1 MNNCMKLKSKISSIF
16 CIMII
21 GIISFSNIVF
31 AAESVDSNERSRIIE
46 DIFEEWI
53 EGYKSEEIPEN
64 RRIIDYQLNTL
75 GIRTISDNEYIAD
88 IEFVV
93 TPVSIENTEWNYG
106 EPEIGLWEGHEFIW
120 YVKTNICYI
129 KIKVENGEYQVEY
142 IRETPEGYDEFEK
155 RFEEYKKTHPQE
167 EVENTQIQG
176 EETENLLANQEIEKM
191 SNGIVIGCSIIL
203 LAIISFII
211 VKVIRQKGK
220 NNSNNKK

>member
-1 MNNCMKLKSKISSIF
+1 
-16 CIMII
+16 MII

-64 RRIIDYQLNTL
+64 SRIIDYQLNTL

-106 EPEIGLWEGHEFIW
+106 EPEIGLWGGHEFIW

-129 KIKVENGEYQVEY
+129 KIKVEDGQHQVEY
-142 IRETPEGYDEFEK
+142 IGETPEGYDEFAK
-155 RFEEYKKTHPQE
+155 RFEEYKKTHSQE
-167 EVENTQIQG
+167 EVENIQIQG
-176 EETENLLANQEIEKM
+176 EKTDNQLANQEIEKM
-191 SNGIVIGCSIIL
+191 SNGIIIGCSIIL
-203 LAIISFII
+203 LIAIIFII
-211 VKVIRQKGK
+211 IKVAKYKR
-220 NNSNNKK
+220 KK

>member
-1 MNNCMKLKSKISSIF
+1 MKIQYKVFSIF
-16 CIMII
+16 CIIII
-21 GIISFSNIVF
+21 GIMYFSNIVL
-31 AAESVDSNERSRIIE
+31 ATESTDSDERSEFIE
-46 DIFEEWI
+46 GIFEEWI
-53 EGYKSEEIPEN
+53 ESYKSEEIPEN
-64 RRIIDYQLNTL
+64 RRITDYKLNKL

-106 EPEIGLWEGHEFIW
+106 EPEIGLWEGDEFIW

-203 LAIISFII
+203 LAIISFTI

-220 NNSNNKK
+220 NNSNK

>member
-64 RRIIDYQLNTL
+64 SRIIDYQLNTL

-106 EPEIGLWEGHEFIW
+106 EPEIGLWGGHEFIW

-129 KIKVENGEYQVEY
+129 KIKVEDGQHQVEY
-142 IRETPEGYDEFEK
+142 IGETPEGYDEFAK
-155 RFEEYKKTHPQE
+155 RFEEYKKTHSQE
-167 EVENTQIQG
+167 EVENIQIQG
-176 EETENLLANQEIEKM
+176 EKTDNQLANQEIEKM
-191 SNGIVIGCSIIL
+191 SNGIIIGCSIIL
-203 LAIISFII
+203 LIAIIFII
-211 VKVIRQKGK
+211 IKVAKYKR
-220 NNSNNKK
+220 KK

>member
-1 MNNCMKLKSKISSIF
+1 MKIQYKVFSIF
-16 CIMII
+16 CIIII
-21 GIISFSNIVF
+21 GIMYFSNTVL
-31 AAESVDSNERSRIIE
+31 ATESTDSDERSEFIE
-46 DIFEEWI
+46 GIFEDWI
-53 EGYKSEEIPEN
+53 ESYKSEEISEN
-64 RRIIDYQLNTL
+64 RRITDYKLNKL

-93 TPVSIENTEWNYG
+93 TPVSIQNTEWNYG

>member
-1 MNNCMKLKSKISSIF
+1 MKIQYKVFSIF
-16 CIMII
+16 CIIII
-21 GIISFSNIVF
+21 GIMYFSNTVL
-31 AAESVDSNERSRIIE
+31 ATESTDSDERSEFIE
-46 DIFEEWI
+46 GIFEEWI
-53 EGYKSEEIPEN
+53 ESYKSEEIPEN
-64 RRIIDYQLNTL
+64 RRITDYKLNKL

-93 TPVSIENTEWNYG
+93 TPVSIQNTEWNYG

>member
-1 MNNCMKLKSKISSIF
+1 MKLKSKISSIF

-64 RRIIDYQLNTL
+64 SRIIDYQLNTL

-106 EPEIGLWEGHEFIW
+106 EPEIGLWGGHEFIW

-129 KIKVENGEYQVEY
+129 KIKVEDGQHQVEY
-142 IRETPEGYDEFEK
+142 IGETPEGYDEFAK
-155 RFEEYKKTHPQE
+155 RFEEYKKTHSQE
-167 EVENTQIQG
+167 KVENIQIQG
-176 EETENLLANQEIEKM
+176 EKTDNQLANQEIEKM
-191 SNGIVIGCSIIL
+191 SNGIIIGCSIIL
-203 LAIISFII
+203 LIAIIFII
-211 VKVIRQKGK
+211 IKVAKYKR
-220 NNSNNKK
+220 KK

>member
-1 MNNCMKLKSKISSIF
+1 MKIQYKVFSIF
-16 CIMII
+16 CIIII
-21 GIISFSNIVF
+21 GIMYFSNIVL
-31 AAESVDSNERSRIIE
+31 ATESTDSDERSEFIE
-46 DIFEEWI
+46 GIFEEWI
-53 EGYKSEEIPEN
+53 ESYKSEEIPEN
-64 RRIIDYQLNTL
+64 RRITDYKLNKL

-203 LAIISFII
+203 LAIISFTI

-220 NNSNNKK
+220 NNSNK

>member
-1 MNNCMKLKSKISSIF
+1 MNSYMKVRNKIFSIF
-16 CIMII
+16 CIIII
-21 GIISFSNIVF
+21 GITYFSNTVL
-31 AAESVDSNERSRIIE
+31 ATESTDSDERSKFIE
-46 DIFEEWI
+46 GVFEDWI
-53 EGYKSEEIPEN
+53 ESYKSEEIPEN
-64 RRIIDYQLNTL
+64 RRITDYKLNTL

-106 EPEIGLWEGHEFIW
+106 EPEIGLWGGHEFIW

-142 IRETPEGYDEFEK
+142 IGETPEGYEEFEK

-176 EETENLLANQEIEKM
+176 EETENSLANQEIEKM

-203 LAIISFII
+203 LAIISFTI

-220 NNSNNKK
+220 NNSNK

>member
-106 EPEIGLWEGHEFIW
+106 EPEIGLWGGHEFIW

-129 KIKVENGEYQVEY
+129 KIKVEDGQHQVEY
-142 IRETPEGYDEFEK
+142 IGETPEGYDEFAK
-155 RFEEYKKTHPQE
+155 RFEEYKKTHSQE
-167 EVENTQIQG
+167 EVENIQIQG
-176 EETENLLANQEIEKM
+176 EKTDNQLANQEIEKM
-191 SNGIVIGCSIIL
+191 SNGIIIGCSIIL
-203 LAIISFII
+203 LIAIIFII
-211 VKVIRQKGK
+211 IKVAKYKR
-220 NNSNNKK
+220 KK

>member
-1 MNNCMKLKSKISSIF
+1 MKIQYKVFSIF
-16 CIMII
+16 CIIII
-21 GIISFSNIVF
+21 GIMYFSNIVL
-31 AAESVDSNERSRIIE
+31 ATESTDSDERSEFIE
-46 DIFEEWI
+46 GIFEDWI
-53 EGYKSEEIPEN
+53 ESYKSEEIPEN
-64 RRIIDYQLNTL
+64 RRITDYKLNKL

-93 TPVSIENTEWNYG
+93 TPVSIQNTEWNYG

>member
-64 RRIIDYQLNTL
+64 SRIIDYQLNTL

-106 EPEIGLWEGHEFIW
+106 EPEIGLWGGHEFIW

-129 KIKVENGEYQVEY
+129 KIKVEDGQHQVEY
-142 IRETPEGYDEFEK
+142 IGETPEGYDEFAK
-155 RFEEYKKTHPQE
+155 RFEEYKKTHSQE
-167 EVENTQIQG
+167 KVENIQIQG
-176 EETENLLANQEIEKM
+176 EKTDNQLANQEIEKM
-191 SNGIVIGCSIIL
+191 SNGIIIGCSIIL
-203 LAIISFII
+203 LIAIIFII
-211 VKVIRQKGK
+211 IKVAKYKR
-220 NNSNNKK
+220 KK

>member
-106 EPEIGLWEGHEFIW
+106 EPEIGLWGGHEFIW

-129 KIKVENGEYQVEY
+129 KIKVEDGQQQVEY
-142 IRETPEGYDEFEK
+142 IGETPEGYDEFAK
-155 RFEEYKKTHPQE
+155 RFEEYKKTHSQE
-167 EVENTQIQG
+167 EVENIQIQG
-176 EETENLLANQEIEKM
+176 EKTDNQLANQEIEKM
-191 SNGIVIGCSIIL
+191 SNGIIIGCSIIL
-203 LAIISFII
+203 LIAIIFII
-211 VKVIRQKGK
+211 IKVAKYKR
-220 NNSNNKK
+220 KK